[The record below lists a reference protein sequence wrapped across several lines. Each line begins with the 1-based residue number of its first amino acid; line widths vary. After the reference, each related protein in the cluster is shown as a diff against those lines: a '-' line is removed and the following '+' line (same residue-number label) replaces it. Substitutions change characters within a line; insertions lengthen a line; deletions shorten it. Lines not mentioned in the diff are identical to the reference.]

1 LVDDVINRIKEHG
14 IKYMMELNKLNYNF
28 PVQKY
33 KRIESQRPE
42 TFELPK
48 GVKVKSSVFPT

>member
-1 LVDDVINRIKEHG
+1 
-14 IKYMMELNKLNYNF
+14 MMELNKLNYNF

-48 GVKVKSSVFPT
+48 GVKVKSTVFPRD